1 MCEVIEGMSS
11 EVSNEQE
18 NPKFE
23 RLNIAPLLA
32 ETIRGVYL
40 NQSVSP
46 LFKLQSAEM
55 VEKKQQEIEKILE
68 KKNAQNA

>member
-1 MCEVIEGMSS
+1 MTNEMT
-11 EVSNEQE
+11 NEQE

-32 ETIRGVYL
+32 EIIRGVYL

-55 VEKKQQEIEKILE
+55 TEKKQQEIEKILE